1 MNSQKGIVDCLLL
14 ACTLQMPAQVKTYKY
29 RVNFRDKAET
39 TYTLDNPS
47 AYFVRT
53 CFGASHEAEIA
64 R

>member
-1 MNSQKGIVDCLLL
+1 MNSQKGIVGCLLL

-29 RVNFRDKAET
+29 RVNFREGRNNL
-39 TYTLDNPS
+39 YIGQSFGL
-47 AYFVRT
+47 FVRT